1 MSTKHKPPYKPPPR
15 EFTLRQMQEQFRA
28 VQQAREEKLK
38 QEKDKL
44 TEKMHER
51 IRQLNEMHNIV
62 SGIALEIPIEM
73 DTSSISFQMP
83 VGVAFTTC
91 RICQFDVIWGKN
103 PPTNCD
109 FCGSNMKPF

>member
-51 IRQLNEMHNIV
+51 IRQ
-62 SGIALEIPIEM
+62 
-73 DTSSISFQMP
+73 
-83 VGVAFTTC
+83 
-91 RICQFDVIWGKN
+91 
-103 PPTNCD
+103 
-109 FCGSNMKPF
+109 

>member
-44 TEKMHER
+44 TEK
-51 IRQLNEMHNIV
+51 MHNIV